1 MIIYIYAHTRKRGI
15 VMKVV
20 IQVVDNAS
28 VSVDNKLV
36 NKIDKGYLLLVGID
50 KNDNDAIVSKMAQK
64 IINMRINPDENGKTN
79 LSILDINGEILSIS
93 QFTLCA
99 EVDKR
104 RPSFSSAARPEVA
117 KPLFEQFNNVLRN
130 NQVNVKEGVFG
141 AEMEVSLLNHGPFT
155 IVLTEKDL

>member
-1 MIIYIYAHTRKRGI
+1 
-15 VMKVV
+15 MKVV
-20 IQVVDNAS
+20 IQVVDIAS

-50 KNDNDAIVSKMAQK
+50 KNDNDVIVSKMAQK